1 MTRHTAGGFLCVQV
15 AAVLQYAAEKAIESF
30 LPVVLELLASL
41 LEADR
46 KALSSQQPGAHVAL
60 VTIMADSYSD
70 VHTWAEWQGN
80 LIVHQLFQQHREN
93 LICDFLLSRIPEGKS
108 RPMLAQQALQHMP
121 RLT

>member
-1 MTRHTAGGFLCVQV
+1 MTRHTAGAFLCVQV

-70 VHTWAEWQGN
+70 VPHMGRVAGQSDCAPAI
-80 LIVHQLFQQHREN
+80 LAAQRESH
-93 LICDFLLSRIPEGKS
+93 L
-108 RPMLAQQALQHMP
+108 
-121 RLT
+121 